1 MKQLLLGLLFFT
13 CYSST
18 SAKDIFFG
26 IKGGVNLSTWYG
38 AKKVDVEEND
48 MLNDSMS
55 DYHMYKYRKLK
66 PGFDIGLM
74 LRIYTNDFFSL
85 QPELHLNSKGYR
97 QVIQDSAKYRYSSG
111 KYYFKYEQRLNFHY
125 IEVPVL
131 FKFNIPN
138 PSIIQPNLYFA
149 PSFGFKTWISG
160 SEELETPDGIQGGFY
175 NDEQIDEIN
184 KSTYVFDFG
193 ASAGAGFDIVTK
205 SCDIVFDV
213 RYTLGLSNILKPYN
227 ERDGY
232 RYSPMDDEPEV
243 PDHRNSALT
252 FMIGFMF
259 KVSEDRE
266 YFVG

>member
-1 MKQLLLGLLFFT
+1 MVFI
-13 CYSST
+13 SIS
-18 SAKDIFFG
+18 DIAANDIYFG

-38 AKKVDVEEND
+38 AKNVDVEEYE
-48 MLNDSMS
+48 MPNDSVS
-55 DYHMYKYRKLK
+55 YYDIYKYRKLK

-97 QVIQDSAKYRYSSG
+97 EVMEDSATYRYSSE
-111 KYYFKYEQRLNFHY
+111 KYFFKYERRLNFHY

-138 PSIIQPNLYFA
+138 PSIIEPNLYFA

-160 SEELETPDGIQGGFY
+160 SEELETPNEIKGDFY
-175 NDEQIDEIN
+175 SDEQIEEIN
-184 KSTYVFDFG
+184 ISTYAFDFG
-193 ASAGAGFDIVTK
+193 ASAGAGFDIRTRN
-205 SCDIVFDV
+205 CDFVFDV
-213 RYTLGLSNILKPYN
+213 RYTLGLSNILKPYE

-232 RYSPMDDEPEV
+232 RYSPMNDEPEV
-243 PDHRNSALT
+243 PDHRNSTLT

-259 KVSEDRE
+259 KVSESVE
-266 YFVG
+266 